1 MAYNFD
7 SIIDREGSN
16 SVKYDLRSAIFGK
29 PDVIPMWVADMD
41 FETPEF
47 IRNAVIARANHPVY
61 GYTFKPESYYQAIIH
76 WLQRRHG
83 WAVHPDWISFSP
95 GVVPALN
102 LAVLAVTQPNDKV
115 IIQTP
120 VYYPFTSAV
129 KHHQRELLI
138 NQLILNDQ
146 QYTINYELL
155 EQQAKEASLL
165 ILCNPHNPVGRAWS
179 KQELEKVADI
189 CIRNK
194 VIVLSDE
201 IHSDLVLPGFT
212 HQVFADL
219 SPEAAKITIT
229 AHAPSK
235 TFNLAGLSTSSVI
248 ISDDSLRRKFRHTL
262 EGMHIELGNLFG
274 ITASTAAFAKGDAW
288 LEELLVYISD
298 NIRFASDLISAK
310 LPWAQLVQTQAT
322 YMMWVDF
329 SASGLS
335 DEQLKQHFIQ
345 KAGLGLSPGFEFGP
359 GGEGFMRINVA
370 CPRSILV
377 KSLGQLVGSF
387 D

>member
-7 SIIDREGSN
+7 SIIDREGSH

-146 QYTINYELL
+146 QYTIDYELL

-194 VIVLSDE
+194 LIVLSDE
-201 IHSDLVLPGFT
+201 IHNDLVLPGFN

-274 ITASTAAFAKGDAW
+274 ITASTAAFTKGDVW

>member
-1 MAYNFD
+1 MACNFNK
-7 SIIDREGSN
+7 IIDRGESN

-61 GYTFKPESYYQAIIH
+61 GYTFKPESYYQAIIQ
-76 WLQRRHG
+76 WLQQRHG

-115 IIQTP
+115 IVQTP

-138 NQLILNDQ
+138 NQLIFSENK
-146 QYTINYELL
+146 YTIDYDLL
-155 EQQAKEASLL
+155 EQQAREASLL
-165 ILCNPHNPVGRAWS
+165 ILCNPHNPVGRAWRRE
-179 KQELEKVADI
+179 ELEKVADI

-201 IHSDLVLPGFT
+201 IHNDLLLPGYT

-219 SPEAAKITIT
+219 SSEAAQITIT

-248 ISDDSLRRKFRHTL
+248 ISDDTLRKKFRHTL
-262 EGMHIELGNLFG
+262 EGIHIELGNLFG
-274 ITASTAAFAKGDAW
+274 ITASIAAFTEGDAW
-288 LEELLVYISD
+288 LDALVTYLSE
-298 NIRFASDLISAK
+298 NIRYATGIINAQ
-310 LPWAQLVQTQAT
+310 LPWVNVVQTEAT
-322 YMMWVDF
+322 YMMWIDF

-335 DEQLKQHFIQ
+335 DEELKQHFIH
-345 KAGLGLSPGFEFGP
+345 KAGLGLSPGYEFGP
-359 GGEGFMRINVA
+359 GGQGFMRINVA
-370 CPRSILV
+370 CPRSNLE
-377 KSLGQLVGSF
+377 KAFDQLVASF
-387 D
+387 A

>member
-1 MAYNFD
+1 MAYNFNK
-7 SIIDREGSN
+7 IIDRGESN

-61 GYTFKPESYYQAIIH
+61 GYTFKPESYYQAIIQ
-76 WLQRRHG
+76 WLQQRHG

-115 IIQTP
+115 IVQTP

-138 NQLILNDQ
+138 NQLIFSENK
-146 QYTINYELL
+146 YTIDYDLL
-155 EQQAKEASLL
+155 EQQAREASLL
-165 ILCNPHNPVGRAWS
+165 ILCNPHNPVGRAWRRE
-179 KQELEKVADI
+179 ELEKVADI

-201 IHSDLVLPGFT
+201 IHNDLLLPGYT

-219 SPEAAKITIT
+219 SSEAAQITIT

-248 ISDDSLRRKFRHTL
+248 ISDDTLRKKFRHTL

-274 ITASTAAFAKGDAW
+274 ITASIAAFTEGDAW
-288 LEELLVYISD
+288 LDALVTYLSE
-298 NIRFASDLISAK
+298 NIRYATGIINAQ
-310 LPWAQLVQTQAT
+310 LPWVNVVQTEAT
-322 YMMWVDF
+322 YMMWIDF

-335 DEQLKQHFIQ
+335 DEELKQHFIH
-345 KAGLGLSPGFEFGP
+345 KAGLGLSPGYEFGP
-359 GGEGFMRINVA
+359 GGQGFMRINVA
-370 CPRSILV
+370 CPRSNLE
-377 KSLGQLVGSF
+377 KAFDQLVASF
-387 D
+387 A